1 MVYPASTLNNVIFSA
16 DVGFIIEMLL
26 LSLAFK
32 YVVPLYVGENDE
44 VELKLVNLPDTPL
57 IAAEDTLVAADK
69 VVADIVIA
77 RDEVELKSVNLAL
90 GEETVVALRFPARKF
105 VRAEIFVPLIVR
117 AKAEVEL
124 KSVNLAVGDETVVE
138 DNDVVNLA
146 SGEETVV
153 ALRFPA
159 RRFVRAEIF
168 VPLIVRAKAE
178 VELKS
183 VNLAVGELTVVED
196 SDVVNLAVGDETV
209 VEDSDVVNLA
219 SGEETVVELKLFAL
233 TSPAEEI
240 LAAEREVVNLASG
253 EDTVV
258 ALKFPARR
266 FVKEDILV
274 AEIFCINAEG
284 ADTEDNALILL
295 AMAEVPDKVTP

>member
-1 MVYPASTLNNVIFSA
+1 M
-16 DVGFIIEMLL
+16 
-26 LSLAFK
+26 
-32 YVVPLYVGENDE
+32 
-44 VELKLVNLPDTPL
+44 
-57 IAAEDTLVAADK
+57 
-69 VVADIVIA
+69 
-77 RDEVELKSVNLAL
+77 
-90 GEETVVALRFPARKF
+90 
-105 VRAEIFVPLIVR
+105 
-117 AKAEVEL
+117 
-124 KSVNLAVGDETVVE
+124 NLAVGELTVVE
-138 DNDVVNLA
+138 DSDVVNLA

-183 VNLAVGELTVVED
+183 VNLAVG
-196 SDVVNLAVGDETV
+196 DETV
-209 VEDSDVVNLA
+209 VEDNDVVNLA